1 LLSGRFTNR
10 VLSNGDLGIN
20 SDYYAYLE
28 AIWTFKT
35 RGGECGVFATPGIDN
50 FENTNL
56 VEAAIEMVEQDKP
69 IHYIL

>member
-1 LLSGRFTNR
+1 MNWWFSWVVIWDSMNR

-35 RGGECGVFATPGIDN
+35 QRR
-50 FENTNL
+50 
-56 VEAAIEMVEQDKP
+56 
-69 IHYIL
+69 

>member
-1 LLSGRFTNR
+1 
-10 VLSNGDLGIN
+10 LGIN

-35 RGGECGVFATPGIDN
+35 QRRWMWMFATPGIDN

-56 VEAAIEMVEQDKP
+56 VEAAIEMVEQDRAD
-69 IHYIL
+69 IYNNTRYS

>member
-1 LLSGRFTNR
+1 MDGMFITLEEQTLINLLNGTGGSAGLLSGRFTNR

-35 RGGECGVFATPGIDN
+35 RG
-50 FENTNL
+50 
-56 VEAAIEMVEQDKP
+56 
-69 IHYIL
+69 